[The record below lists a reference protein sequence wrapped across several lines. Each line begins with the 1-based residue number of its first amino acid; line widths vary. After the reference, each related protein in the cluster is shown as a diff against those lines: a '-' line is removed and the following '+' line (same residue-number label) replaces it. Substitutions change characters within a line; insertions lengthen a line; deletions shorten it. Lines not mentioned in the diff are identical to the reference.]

1 MDITYDKA
9 RNSDI
14 EPIYQLCKQLIDD
27 YENVNNI
34 DYDKVLQWVHKKIEN
49 SIDEYTVVSV
59 DNKKAGYYHFYKNE
73 DGEYELDDLYIF
85 AEYQNQGIGSEI
97 IKKCCNSIDAPIILY
112 VFIENQR
119 AVSLYKR
126 HGFEIIETL
135 NNSRYIMRREFI
147 FDKTKHN

>member
-1 MDITYDKA
+1 MNITYDKA
-9 RNSDI
+9 KNSDI
-14 EPIYQLCKQLIDD
+14 ESIYQLCKQLIDD
-27 YENVNNI
+27 YENVKKI
-34 DYDKVLQWVHKKIEN
+34 DYDKVLQWIHKKIEN
-49 SIDEYTVVSV
+49 SVDEYTVVSV

-85 AEYQNQGIGSEI
+85 SEYQNQGIGSGI

-112 VFIENQR
+112 VFIKNQR

-135 NNSRYIMRREFI
+135 NNSRYIMRREFT
-147 FDKTKHN
+147 FDKTNDN

>member
-1 MDITYDKA
+1 MNITYDKA
-9 RNSDI
+9 TNADI

-27 YENVNNI
+27 YENVKKI

-73 DGEYELDDLYIF
+73 DWEYELDDLYIF
-85 AEYQNQGIGSEI
+85 SEYQNQGIGSEI
-97 IKKCCNSIDAPIILY
+97 IKKCCYLIDEPVQLY
-112 VFIENQR
+112 VFIKNQR

-135 NNSRYIMRREFI
+135 NNSRYIMRR
-147 FDKTKHN
+147 DNRKY